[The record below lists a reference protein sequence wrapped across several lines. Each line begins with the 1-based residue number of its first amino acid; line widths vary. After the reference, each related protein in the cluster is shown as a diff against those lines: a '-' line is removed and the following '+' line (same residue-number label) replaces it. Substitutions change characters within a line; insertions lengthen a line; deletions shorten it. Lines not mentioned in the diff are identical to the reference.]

1 MQQGRCR
8 TMDNWGGGGE
18 QTLGR
23 TAPNGTGG
31 LAAILSISKSVGCGT
46 TGRSISPV
54 RPVCLRQPATEAYL
68 LCQVLGLAP
77 PVIFCHVPSSPIMSQ
92 PVLTRP
98 SYHVIS
104 CRILPASRPAC
115 DVVSQYLY
123 LICRAFAARCS
134 ELTDL
139 YRNKNPH

>member
-8 TMDNWGGGGE
+8 TMDNWGGGRPWDE
-18 QTLGR
+18 RHR
-23 TAPNGTGG
+23 TVPGAWQPFC
-31 LAAILSISKSVGCGT
+31 LSVSLSVCCGT

-68 LCQVLGLAP
+68 LCQVLGFAP